1 MLKTFNQPSYK
12 QKGRNVVDDQMDL
25 HHIMCAH
32 PFRLSLSSSHKKV
45 HYAKKLPLMIIS
57 CIKHRRTRIHA
68 CFSFYAFTHV
78 WIYIIWIAY
87 PDRYYTNIFMYFHRH
102 CTTVVDHYYARE
114 KAIFILFPLP
124 NITKES
130 SKAFNRSF
138 MHDFLFRFFGYPIT
152 SSGDIKIFKGKVWK
166 DITFIDSTQKK
177 R

>member
-1 MLKTFNQPSYK
+1 
-12 QKGRNVVDDQMDL
+12 
-25 HHIMCAH
+25 MCSSFS
-32 PFRLSLSSSHKKV
+32 PLSLSSSHKKV

-152 SSGDIKIFKGKVWK
+152 SLLPATLKSSKEKYEKILHS
-166 DITFIDSTQKK
+166 STPRKK
-177 R
+177 KKINCLLL